1 MLSEKMNKV
10 LNDQINAEMFSSYF
24 YLSMTAWFESQG
36 LSGFASWMR
45 LQTEEEMEHS
55 EKIFHYILERGGK
68 IELAAIDK
76 PKSEWGSP
84 LEVFEDVLE
93 HEEKVTGLINDLVDC
108 ALEERDHASN
118 NFLQWFVAEQVE
130 EEASVGAVLDKL
142 KLIKDDSAGLF
153 ALDLEMAKRTS
164 SPAE

>member
-24 YLSMTAWFESQG
+24 YLAMTAWFESQG

-45 LQTEEEMEHS
+45 LQTEEEMVHS
-55 EKIFHYILERGGK
+55 EKIFNYIIERGGK
-68 IELAAIDK
+68 VELEAIDK
-76 PKSEWGSP
+76 PQANWDSP
-84 LEVFEDVLE
+84 QAVFKDVLE
-93 HEEKVTGLINDLVDC
+93 HEEKVTSLINNLVDC

-164 SPAE
+164 APAA